1 MDDREEVVET
11 VAVVEVWVET
21 VAEVEFWVAQVA

>member
-21 VAEVEFWVAQVA
+21 VAGVEFWVAQVA

>member
-11 VAVVEVWVET
+11 GAVEEVWVET
-21 VAEVEFWVAQVA
+21 VVVVEFWVAQVA